1 MDFLTRISVDPTVRF
16 GKPCVRGTR
25 ITVGDVLGELAAG
38 RSEAELLADFPQLA
52 HEDILACFGFAAERE
67 RLLVAIPAA

>member
-25 ITVGDVLGELAAG
+25 IAVGDILGQLAAG

-67 RLLVAIPAA
+67 RLLLAIPAA